1 MVLIASCFAAE
12 LLGKPGH
19 DSLSLSV
26 YVVSNSCGEKRA
38 PGQNRSQRPVT
49 DEPS

>member
-1 MVLIASCFAAE
+1 MLIAARFAKD
-12 LLGKPGH
+12 LLGKPGQ

-38 PGQNRSQRPVT
+38 PGQNRSQRRVT